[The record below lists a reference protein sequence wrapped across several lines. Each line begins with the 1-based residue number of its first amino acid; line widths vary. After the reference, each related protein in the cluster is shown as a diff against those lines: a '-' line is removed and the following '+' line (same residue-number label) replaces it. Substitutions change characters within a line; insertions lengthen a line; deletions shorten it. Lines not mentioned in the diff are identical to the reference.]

1 MKELTAHLKAS
12 GMFNIIHSQ
21 RNANQSHNEVPFHTS
36 QNGCYPKANL
46 FNNAVGITEY
56 PQAKTKP
63 KQTN

>member
-1 MKELTAHLKAS
+1 MLKIT
-12 GMFNIIHSQ
+12 NYQ